1 MDRASLIERARKAG
15 RASAE
20 ASTGAAAVPMEPYSA
35 YRGRPKELG
44 ITRYDELTLPVEGG
58 IELRAWF
65 VPAKTSGQP
74 KGTIIVL
81 HGWGSN
87 VGFVL
92 QQSAFLLDRGY
103 QLYLL
108 NARTNSFVGDD
119 SKYRGFLREDLA
131 DISRA
136 IEAVRERPD
145 VDPKRVALYGFS
157 WGATKSLLAGAEH
170 RELRAVIADAAP
182 ILDAGGLVAAFEEK
196 MPPSSRKD
204 LGLFGEF
211 LFAQA
216 GEMTR
221 LLGYTAVFD
230 VVGSAAKIP
239 PRPLMIIHGRDDGMV
254 PFYAAEVIA
263 KVAKP
268 TKVLFGDK
276 FGHCLGM
283 RTSPGEYI
291 PPVVE
296 FLDAS
301 MK

>member
-1 MDRASLIERARKAG
+1 
-15 RASAE
+15 
-20 ASTGAAAVPMEPYSA
+20 
-35 YRGRPKELG
+35 
-44 ITRYDELTLPVEGG
+44 
-58 IELRAWF
+58 
-65 VPAKTSGQP
+65 
-74 KGTIIVL
+74 
-81 HGWGSN
+81 
-87 VGFVL
+87 
-92 QQSAFLLDRGY
+92 
-103 QLYLL
+103 
-108 NARTNSFVGDD
+108 
-119 SKYRGFLREDLA
+119 
-131 DISRA
+131 
-136 IEAVRERPD
+136 
-145 VDPKRVALYGFS
+145 
-157 WGATKSLLAGAEH
+157 
-170 RELRAVIADAAP
+170 
-182 ILDAGGLVAAFEEK
+182 
-196 MPPSSRKD
+196 
-204 LGLFGEF
+204 
-211 LFAQA
+211 
-216 GEMTR
+216 MTR